1 MGGKAVLCAGGSYG
15 TNIDEVTW
23 WRAHVCAKAT
33 PVLRCA
39 VGNVSVSSAA
49 VVREAFRERRPPGSK
64 FQKKK
69 IKSLKD
75 CYVVFKLLIH

>member
-1 MGGKAVLCAGGSYG
+1 MCAGGYDG
-15 TNIDEVTW
+15 AARNDEVTW

-39 VGNVSVSSAA
+39 VGNVSVLSAA
-49 VVREAFRERRPPGSK
+49 VVREAFREKRPPGSK
-64 FQKKK
+64 LQKK

-75 CYVVFKLLIH
+75 FYVVFKLPIH